1 MMKNLSEKGQA
12 IVLVAF
18 AAIGLIAF
26 AALAIDGGR
35 VFSDKRHAQ
44 NAADSAALAVALA
57 LARAPAGA
65 DLAAYAVIAEDVA
78 TDSAAIN
85 GYDDNEVT
93 NDVIVKV
100 AENNDA
106 RRECNGAYHG
116 TDAQVTI
123 VSTIDTTLARV
134 IGRNQVTNTVSAWAR
149 FCHPVIDVDS
159 GTLLQEPTI
168 KLLK

>member
-12 IVLVAF
+12 IVMVAF
-18 AAIGLIAF
+18 AVIGLVAF

-35 VFSDKRHAQ
+35 LFSDKRHAQ

-57 LARAPAGA
+57 LTRSPTGQ
-65 DLAAYAVIAEDVA
+65 DDAYYFAVAEDA
-78 TDSAAIN
+78 AEKSAAIN

-93 NDVIVKV
+93 NDVRIKLTETDK
-100 AENNDA
+100 ATK
-106 RRECNGAYHG
+106 ECNGAYHG

-134 IGRNQVTNTVSAWAR
+134 IGRNQLSNTVTAYAR
-149 FCHPVIDVDS
+149 FCHAVIDINT
-159 GTLLQEPTI
+159 GTVLQQPTVEI
-168 KLLK
+168 LK

>member
-12 IVLVAF
+12 IVMVAF

-44 NAADSAALAVALA
+44 NAVDSAALAVALA
-57 LARAPAGA
+57 LARAPADA
-65 DLAAYAVIAEDVA
+65 DYLAIATDVA
-78 TDSAAIN
+78 RKSAAIN
-85 GYDDNEVT
+85 GYDNGTT
-93 NDVIVKV
+93 NDVIIKV
-100 AENNDA
+100 TESPDA

-123 VSTIDTTLARV
+123 ISTIDTTLARV
-134 IGRNQVTNTVSAWAR
+134 IGRNQLTNTVSAWAR
-149 FCHPVIDVDS
+149 FCHPVIDINS
-159 GTLLQEPTI
+159 GIVLQEPSI